1 MITDYFARQIASDVF
16 KSSVDSTIIPDVFYI
31 GFSTTMPVKDGSG
44 VTEPTASD
52 YQRIPVYN
60 QSSFTKPDE
69 DGYITN
75 EYSIYSAEAKNPW
88 NGIVAIVIFDAEEDG
103 NLLIANEFTET
114 INLGVKEI
122 FEIPPG
128 GIKLRVNN

>member
-1 MITDYFARQIASDVF
+1 MITDYFAKRIASDIF
-16 KSSVDSTIIPDVFYI
+16 KNGVDSTIIPDVFYI
-31 GFSTTMPVKDGSG
+31 GFSTTKPIKDGSG
-44 VTEPTASD
+44 VTEPTAID

-60 QSSFTKPDE
+60 KNSFTEPDE

-88 NGIVAIVIFDAEEDG
+88 NGIVSVVIFDAEEDG

-114 INLGVKEI
+114 ANLGVKEM

-128 GIKLRVNN
+128 GIKLRVRN